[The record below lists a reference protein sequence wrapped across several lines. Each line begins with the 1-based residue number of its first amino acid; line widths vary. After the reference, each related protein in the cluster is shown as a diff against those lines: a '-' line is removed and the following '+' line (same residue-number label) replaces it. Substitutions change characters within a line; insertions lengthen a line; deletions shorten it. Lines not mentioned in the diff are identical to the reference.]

1 MMLLIKI
8 ILDLSLVIVLSLLF
22 VNLINWLYSIM
33 DKKLMEKAKK
43 DLNFL
48 TEEDIKILQEGL
60 DLEEIAKKIEEWK
73 FLSNFKIIVDIGL
86 VRWYNISIINK

>member
-8 ILDLSLVIVLSLLF
+8 MLDLSLVVVLSLLF

-60 DLEEIAKKIEEWK
+60 DLEEIAKKIEE
-73 FLSNFKIIVDIGL
+73 
-86 VRWYNISIINK
+86 

>member
-1 MMLLIKI
+1 MMLLTI
-8 ILDLSLVIVLSLLF
+8 ILHLSLVIVLSLLF

-60 DLEEIAKKIEEWK
+60 DLEEIAKKLEE
-73 FLSNFKIIVDIGL
+73 
-86 VRWYNISIINK
+86 

>member
-1 MMLLIKI
+1 MMLLTI
-8 ILDLSLVIVLSLLF
+8 ILHLSLTIVLSLLF

-33 DKKLMEKAKK
+33 DKKLMERAKK

-60 DLEEIAKKIEEWK
+60 DLEEISKKLEE
-73 FLSNFKIIVDIGL
+73 
-86 VRWYNISIINK
+86 

>member
-22 VNLINWLYSIM
+22 VNFINWLYSIM

-60 DLEEIAKKIEEWK
+60 DLEEIAKKLEE
-73 FLSNFKIIVDIGL
+73 
-86 VRWYNISIINK
+86 

>member
-33 DKKLMEKAKK
+33 DKKLMERAKK

-60 DLEEIAKKIEEWK
+60 DLEEITKKLE
-73 FLSNFKIIVDIGL
+73 D
-86 VRWYNISIINK
+86 

>member
-22 VNLINWLYSIM
+22 VNLIHWLYSIM
-33 DKKLMEKAKK
+33 DKKLIEKAKK

-60 DLEEIAKKIEEWK
+60 DLEEIAKKLEE
-73 FLSNFKIIVDIGL
+73 
-86 VRWYNISIINK
+86 

>member
-48 TEEDIKILQEGL
+48 TEEDIKILQKGL
-60 DLEEIAKKIEEWK
+60 DLEEIAKKLEE
-73 FLSNFKIIVDIGL
+73 
-86 VRWYNISIINK
+86 

>member
-1 MMLLIKI
+1 MLLIKI

-22 VNLINWLYSIM
+22 VNFINWLYSIM

-60 DLEEIAKKIEEWK
+60 NLEEIAKKLEE
-73 FLSNFKIIVDIGL
+73 
-86 VRWYNISIINK
+86 

>member
-8 ILDLSLVIVLSLLF
+8 ILDLSLAIVLSLLF

-60 DLEEIAKKIEEWK
+60 DLEEIAKKLEE
-73 FLSNFKIIVDIGL
+73 
-86 VRWYNISIINK
+86 

>member
-33 DKKLMEKAKK
+33 DKKLMEKGKYNI
-43 DLNFL
+43 LNF
-48 TEEDIKILQEGL
+48 ILLIYKLMKE
-60 DLEEIAKKIEEWK
+60 
-73 FLSNFKIIVDIGL
+73 S
-86 VRWYNISIINK
+86 

>member
-1 MMLLIKI
+1 MMLLTI
-8 ILDLSLVIVLSLLF
+8 ILHLSLTIVLSLLF

-33 DKKLMEKAKK
+33 DKKLMERAKK

-60 DLEEIAKKIEEWK
+60 DLEETSKKLEE
-73 FLSNFKIIVDIGL
+73 
-86 VRWYNISIINK
+86 

>member
-1 MMLLIKI
+1 MLLIKI

-33 DKKLMEKAKK
+33 DKKQMEKTKK

-60 DLEEIAKKIEEWK
+60 DLEEIAKKLEE
-73 FLSNFKIIVDIGL
+73 
-86 VRWYNISIINK
+86 

>member
-1 MMLLIKI
+1 MLLIKI

-22 VNLINWLYSIM
+22 VNFINWLYSIM

-60 DLEEIAKKIEEWK
+60 DLEEIARKLEE
-73 FLSNFKIIVDIGL
+73 
-86 VRWYNISIINK
+86 

>member
-1 MMLLIKI
+1 MLLIKI

-22 VNLINWLYSIM
+22 VNFINWLYSIM
-33 DKKLMEKAKK
+33 DKKLMERAKK

-60 DLEEIAKKIEEWK
+60 DLEEIAKKLEE
-73 FLSNFKIIVDIGL
+73 
-86 VRWYNISIINK
+86 

>member
-22 VNLINWLYSIM
+22 VNFINWLYSIM
-33 DKKLMEKAKK
+33 GKKQMEKAKK

-60 DLEEIAKKIEEWK
+60 DLEEIAKKLEE
-73 FLSNFKIIVDIGL
+73 
-86 VRWYNISIINK
+86 

>member
-1 MMLLIKI
+1 MMLLTI

-60 DLEEIAKKIEEWK
+60 DLEEIAKKLEE
-73 FLSNFKIIVDIGL
+73 
-86 VRWYNISIINK
+86 

>member
-1 MMLLIKI
+1 MMLLTI
-8 ILDLSLVIVLSLLF
+8 ILHLSLTIVLSLLF

-33 DKKLMEKAKK
+33 DKKLMERAKK

-60 DLEEIAKKIEEWK
+60 DLEEIAKKLE
-73 FLSNFKIIVDIGL
+73 D
-86 VRWYNISIINK
+86 

>member
-1 MMLLIKI
+1 MLLIKI

-33 DKKLMEKAKK
+33 DRKLMEKAKK

-48 TEEDIKILQEGL
+48 TEEDIKILQKGL
-60 DLEEIAKKIEEWK
+60 DLEEIAKKLEE
-73 FLSNFKIIVDIGL
+73 
-86 VRWYNISIINK
+86 

>member
-8 ILDLSLVIVLSLLF
+8 MLDLSLVIVLSLLF

-60 DLEEIAKKIEEWK
+60 DLEEIAKKLEE
-73 FLSNFKIIVDIGL
+73 
-86 VRWYNISIINK
+86 

>member
-48 TEEDIKILQEGL
+48 TEEDIKILQEGI
-60 DLEEIAKKIEEWK
+60 DLEEIKKKLEE
-73 FLSNFKIIVDIGL
+73 V
-86 VRWYNISIINK
+86 

>member
-1 MMLLIKI
+1 MLLTI
-8 ILDLSLVIVLSLLF
+8 ILHLSLVIVLSLLF

-60 DLEEIAKKIEEWK
+60 DLEEIAKKIEE
-73 FLSNFKIIVDIGL
+73 
-86 VRWYNISIINK
+86 

>member
-1 MMLLIKI
+1 MMLLTI
-8 ILDLSLVIVLSLLF
+8 ILHLSLVIVLSLLF

-60 DLEEIAKKIEEWK
+60 DLKEIAKKLEE
-73 FLSNFKIIVDIGL
+73 
-86 VRWYNISIINK
+86 

>member
-1 MMLLIKI
+1 MLLIKI

-22 VNLINWLYSIM
+22 VNFINWLYSIM
-33 DKKLMEKAKK
+33 DKKLIEKAKK

-60 DLEEIAKKIEEWK
+60 DLEEIAKKLEE
-73 FLSNFKIIVDIGL
+73 
-86 VRWYNISIINK
+86 

>member
-1 MMLLIKI
+1 MLLIKI
-8 ILDLSLVIVLSLLF
+8 ILDLLLVIVLSFLF
-22 VNLINWLYSIM
+22 VNFINWLYSIM

-60 DLEEIAKKIEEWK
+60 NLEEIAKKLEE
-73 FLSNFKIIVDIGL
+73 
-86 VRWYNISIINK
+86 

>member
-22 VNLINWLYSIM
+22 VNFINWLYSIM

-60 DLEEIAKKIEEWK
+60 DLKEIAKKLEE
-73 FLSNFKIIVDIGL
+73 
-86 VRWYNISIINK
+86 

>member
-60 DLEEIAKKIEEWK
+60 DLKEIAKKLEE
-73 FLSNFKIIVDIGL
+73 
-86 VRWYNISIINK
+86 

>member
-1 MMLLIKI
+1 MMLLTI
-8 ILDLSLVIVLSLLF
+8 ILHLSLVVVLSLLF

-60 DLEEIAKKIEEWK
+60 DLEEIKKKLEE
-73 FLSNFKIIVDIGL
+73 
-86 VRWYNISIINK
+86 

>member
-1 MMLLIKI
+1 MLLTI
-8 ILDLSLVIVLSLLF
+8 ILHLSLVVVLSLLF

-60 DLEEIAKKIEEWK
+60 DLEEIKKKLEE
-73 FLSNFKIIVDIGL
+73 
-86 VRWYNISIINK
+86 

>member
-1 MMLLIKI
+1 MLLIKI
-8 ILDLSLVIVLSLLF
+8 ILDLSLAIVLSLLF
-22 VNLINWLYSIM
+22 VNFINWLYSIM

-60 DLEEIAKKIEEWK
+60 DLEEIAKKLEE
-73 FLSNFKIIVDIGL
+73 
-86 VRWYNISIINK
+86 

>member
-1 MMLLIKI
+1 MLLIKI
-8 ILDLSLVIVLSLLF
+8 ILDLLLVIVLSLLF
-22 VNLINWLYSIM
+22 VNFINWLYSIM

-60 DLEEIAKKIEEWK
+60 DLEEIAKKIEE
-73 FLSNFKIIVDIGL
+73 
-86 VRWYNISIINK
+86 

>member
-1 MMLLIKI
+1 MLLTI
-8 ILDLSLVIVLSLLF
+8 ILHLSLVVVLSLLF

-60 DLEEIAKKIEEWK
+60 DLEEISKKLEE
-73 FLSNFKIIVDIGL
+73 
-86 VRWYNISIINK
+86 

>member
-1 MMLLIKI
+1 MLLIKI

-22 VNLINWLYSIM
+22 VNFINWLYSIM

-48 TEEDIKILQEGL
+48 TEEDIKILQESL
-60 DLEEIAKKIEEWK
+60 DLEERAKKLEE
-73 FLSNFKIIVDIGL
+73 
-86 VRWYNISIINK
+86 

>member
-1 MMLLIKI
+1 MLLIKI

-60 DLEEIAKKIEEWK
+60 NLEEIAKKLEE
-73 FLSNFKIIVDIGL
+73 
-86 VRWYNISIINK
+86 

>member
-1 MMLLIKI
+1 MLLIKI
-8 ILDLSLVIVLSLLF
+8 ILDLSLMIVLSLLF

-60 DLEEIAKKIEEWK
+60 DLEEIAKKLEE
-73 FLSNFKIIVDIGL
+73 
-86 VRWYNISIINK
+86 

>member
-22 VNLINWLYSIM
+22 VNFINWLYSIM
-33 DKKLMEKAKK
+33 DKKLIEKAKK

-60 DLEEIAKKIEEWK
+60 DLEEIAKKLEEWK
-73 FLSNFKIIVDIGL
+73 FLSNFKIIVDFRLI
-86 VRWYNISIINK
+86 RWYNYSINKK

>member
-8 ILDLSLVIVLSLLF
+8 ILDLSLAIVLSLLF
-22 VNLINWLYSIM
+22 VNLINWLYNIM
-33 DKKLMEKAKK
+33 DKKLIEKAKK

-60 DLEEIAKKIEEWK
+60 DLEEMAKKLEE
-73 FLSNFKIIVDIGL
+73 
-86 VRWYNISIINK
+86 